1 VYDAIIVGARCSG
14 APVAMLLARRGWRV
28 ALVDRASFPS
38 DTMSTHFL
46 WPKGAA
52 RLASWGLRSRL
63 EDLGCEP
70 ITQVVFDPGVARI
83 VGSPPAVEGVADS
96 YCPRRTILDALLV
109 DAAVEAGAELIERF
123 VVSDLCFSEGRV
135 VGIRGHQRGSP
146 SATSKLDAHVVVGAD
161 GLHST
166 VGELVGAPR
175 YREWP
180 PMTCVY
186 YSYWSGIPERRASFH
201 ARAKQLVLVW
211 PTNCELTC
219 VYVAWPVGEYPRVK
233 ADVEARFRA
242 ALGAVPGLADRLAAG
257 QREQRFTGTRDL
269 PNMYRV
275 SAGPGWALVG
285 DAGHHKD
292 PSTGMGISDAF
303 AAADL
308 LAMAIDDGLTGSQ
321 HMDEAL
327 ADYQV
332 QRDAY
337 TENGLHL
344 TLRTSGLTP
353 PSVRLEEIYRRAAE
367 QPERAESVLGV
378 LAGSIPFTELQ
389 SRAS

>member
-1 VYDAIIVGARCSG
+1 VYDVIVVGARCSG
-14 APVAMLLARRGWRV
+14 APVAMLLARKGRRV

-52 RLASWGLRSRL
+52 RLESWGLRSRL

-70 ITQVVFDPGVARI
+70 IRQIVFDPGVAQI
-83 VGSPPAVEGVADS
+83 VGSPPPVEGVTEC

-135 VGIRGHQRGSP
+135 VGIGGHQRGSP
-146 SATSKLDAHVVVGAD
+146 SATSTLDAHVVVGAD

-166 VGELVGAPR
+166 VGDLVGAPR
-175 YREWP
+175 YRESP

-201 ARAKQLVLVW
+201 AREKQLVLIW
-211 PTNCELTC
+211 PTNGDLTC

-233 ADVEARFRA
+233 ADLEARFRT
-242 ALGAVPGLADRLAAG
+242 ALGTVPGLTDRLAAG
-257 QREQRFTGTRDL
+257 RREQRFTGTRDL

-303 AAADL
+303 TAADL
-308 LAMAIDDGLTGSQ
+308 LAKAIDDGLSGRRE
-321 HMDEAL
+321 MDDAL
-327 ADYQV
+327 ADYKI
-332 QRDAY
+332 QRDAF
-337 TENGLHL
+337 TENGFQL
-344 TLRTSGLTP
+344 TLRTAGLTP
-353 PSVRLEEIYRRAAE
+353 PSVRLEELYRRAAE
-367 QPERAESVLGV
+367 QPELAEPVFGV
-378 LAGSIPFTELQ
+378 LAGSSPLTDLQ
-389 SRAS
+389 